1 MHAKL
6 SRTLLA
12 ATVVIGVAPLP
23 TISPTPAHAALPVTV
38 PVRDKT
44 IEEVF
49 DEIQARL
56 DGLVATTDTA
66 LDRQVATGTTK
77 LQRLVQRGV
86 ASPIITKT
94 ADKLKSGFRKQTR
107 TFNIRLNREIGR
119 AMFELRRHPDYEPEY
134 HSRLSDAVDE
144 ANAQV
149 TDLLTAADAAIDAV
163 VTPAN

>member
-1 MHAKL
+1 MRIKF
-6 SRTLLA
+6 SRILIA
-12 ATVVIGVAPLP
+12 AVVVAGAAPMP
-23 TISPTPAHAALPVTV
+23 SMSAHAALPVTV
-38 PVRDKT
+38 PVREKT

-49 DEIQARL
+49 EAIQARL
-56 DGLVATTDTA
+56 DALVATTDTA
-66 LDRQVATGTTK
+66 LDRQVATGTTR

-86 ASPIITKT
+86 AAPIIDKT

-119 AMFELRRHPDYEPEY
+119 AMFELRRHRDYDPEY
-134 HSRLSDAVDE
+134 QSRLSDAVDE